1 MITRPAVTDGRLR
14 GCVRH
19 VFTTTLQCVT
29 ARFSDSWIV
38 SEKYLRAVDQWEM
51 RYVHE
56 LQVEERAYVELSVN
70 NQSLVLIVEDEALIR
85 MSAVDMIEQTG
96 RGIVEAVD
104 ADEAIDIL
112 TSRTDIG
119 FLFTDVEMPGSMDGL
134 ELARAVHDRW
144 PGIAIIVTSGRRRPR
159 QDDLPVGGR
168 FITKPYEAL
177 TVARTIFELDAQGS
191 SDPRPTWRGG
201 RDFVRTSWGDKAYS

>member
-1 MITRPAVTDGRLR
+1 MTTRPAVIDGLLR

-96 RGIVEAVD
+96 RGIVEAVN

-112 TSRTDIG
+112 TSRKDIG

-134 ELARAVHDRW
+134 ELAQAVHDRW
-144 PGIAIIVTSGRRRPR
+144 PGIAIVVTSGRRRPNAG
-159 QDDLPVGGR
+159 DLPVGSR
-168 FITKPYEAL
+168 FIAKPYEAL

-191 SDPRPTWRGG
+191 PHPGPTWRGG
-201 RDFVRTSWGDKAYS
+201 RDSVPQRWGDKAFS